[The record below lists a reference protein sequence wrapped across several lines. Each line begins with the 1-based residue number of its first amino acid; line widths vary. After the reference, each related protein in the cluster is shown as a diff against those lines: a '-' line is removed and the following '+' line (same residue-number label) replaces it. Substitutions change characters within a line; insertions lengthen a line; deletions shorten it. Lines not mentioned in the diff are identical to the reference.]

1 MNIDEYVPKI
11 IPIIKA
17 NEKGLK
23 TSPPY
28 IYNTI
33 TTIRVVID
41 VTKVLFSV
49 WFKDVLNT
57 FFLSR
62 NS

>member
-1 MNIDEYVPKI
+1 MNMFLLI

-41 VTKVLFSV
+41 VIKFYLVFDL
-49 WFKDVLNT
+49 
-57 FFLSR
+57 R
-62 NS
+62 MY